1 MPPSNSKIGA
11 LILPLIAAALPVQAA
26 AAAAAAYR
34 VELAGPPAGFEEL
47 DRFHELLVDVY
58 FGGSRIG
65 ETRILAKPGSVKL
78 TDPGQVLGLVP
89 NIRTAAALAQRL
101 AAELPA
107 NSALACGESASSGCS
122 KLSPEI
128 AGVIFDEDRLRI
140 DLFVNPA
147 YLAAE
152 RALKNVYLAPPTAP
166 VSLTSS
172 AGLSLSGSGSASPT
186 YNFQNRTIFGF
197 RNGRVRSDSSVASGL
212 GVVVDDLVTEIDTDR
227 HRYSGG
233 LFWAPGL
240 DLTGRRRIVGL
251 GFGTQFDTRA
261 DRESLS
267 GTPLVVFLAQP
278 ARVEVLIDGRLI
290 ASGSYQAGNNLID
303 TSGLP
308 SGAYPLVLRIREPG
322 GAAREERRFFVKNA
336 QVAPI
341 GEPVYFAYAGLLANT
356 RRNRPISLSKSLFYQ
371 AGAARRLSQ
380 NVALDASVIGTEKK
394 ILAEAGAWLL
404 TRYGRLRA
412 AGLVSSAGDR
422 GILVQLGSAGGGR
435 LNFNL
440 DLRRIW
446 SSDGKPLIP
455 LPSYVDNFGSVPAT
469 GAQVGNGSY
478 TQASGSIAYSIGAGF
493 LSLTGSYRRDRSL
506 QSDYSIGPSLSWPL
520 VNRNGIRLILQADAQ
535 RTRTSVA
542 TFLGVRALFTSG
554 RLSMLSSGGR
564 GSIHSR
570 DGSRASVAKG
580 VTSLSGQWSYQNE
593 DRTEASLRAGFDR
606 NLDSTSA
613 NLEGNVNSRFG
624 SLRADIL
631 RNFDKGPQGLQYGLS
646 FQSGVAA
653 TGGAV
658 ELGGR
663 DLNES
668 ALITS
673 IGGSAR
679 DTLFDVLVDGL
690 PRGRIRAGGRLPIFL
705 QAYRSYQLRL
715 KPVGP
720 ASVDFDSGA
729 RMVTLFPGN
738 VAHVR
743 WTADHLTTLFGR
755 AMHADGKP
763 VANAMVQSRRGVGQT
778 DADGYFQIDSGE
790 REQLVL
796 TSAGGAS
803 CRIQL
808 NQLESRGD
816 YASIGKVICR

>member
-1 MPPSNSKIGA
+1 MRFSTMKIGA
-11 LILPLIAAALPVQAA
+11 LILPLVVAVLPAQAD
-26 AAAAAAYR
+26 AAAAYR
-34 VELAGPPAGFEEL
+34 IDLSGPPAGFEQL
-47 DRFHELLVDVY
+47 DQFHELLVDVY
-58 FGGSRIG
+58 FGGSKVG
-65 ETRILAKPGSVKL
+65 ETRILAKPGSVKFV
-78 TDPGQVLGLVP
+78 DPGQLLGLVP
-89 NIRTAAALAQRL
+89 NLRSAPALAQLL
-101 AAELPA
+101 AGELPA
-107 NSALACGESASSGCS
+107 NAALACGETGNGCAR
-122 KLSPEI
+122 LTPAI

-140 DLFVNPA
+140 DLFIHPA

-152 RALKNVYLAPPTAP
+152 RALKDVYLAPPTAP

-172 AGLSLSGSGSASPT
+172 AGLSLSGSGGGSPT

-212 GVVVDDLVTEIDTDR
+212 GLVVDDLVTEIDTDR
-227 HRYSGG
+227 RRYSGG

-267 GTPLVVFLAQP
+267 GTPLVVFLPQP
-278 ARVEVLIDGRLI
+278 ARIEILMDGRLI
-290 ASGSYQAGNNLID
+290 ASGTYQAGNNLID

-308 SGAYPLVLRIREPG
+308 SGAYPLLLRIREPG
-322 GAAREERRFFVKNA
+322 GAEREERRFFVKNA
-336 QVAPI
+336 QVAPV

-356 RRNRPISLSKSLFYQ
+356 QRNRPISLSKSLFYQ
-371 AGAARRLSQ
+371 AGAARRMSQ
-380 NVALDASVIGTEKK
+380 SLALDASVIGTEKK
-394 ILAEAGAWLL
+394 IMAEAGAWLL
-404 TRYGRLRA
+404 TPYARLRA
-412 AGLVSSAGDR
+412 AGLISSTGDR

-435 LNFNL
+435 LNFTL

-455 LPSYVDNFGSVPAT
+455 LPSYVDNFGSVPAN

-478 TQASGSIAYSIGAGF
+478 TQASGSIAYRLGAGF
-493 LSLTGSYRRDRSL
+493 VSLTGSYRRDRSL
-506 QSDYSIGPSLSWPL
+506 HSDYSIGPSVSWPL
-520 VNRNGIRLILQADAQ
+520 VNRSGIQLVFQADAQ

-542 TFLGVRALFTSG
+542 TFVGLRALFTSG
-554 RLSMLSSGGR
+554 RLSMFNSGGR

-570 DGSRASVAKG
+570 DGSRASVARS
-580 VTSLSGQWSYQNE
+580 VANLSGQWSYEDE
-593 DRTEASLRAGFDR
+593 DRTEASVRAGFDR

-613 NLEGNVNSRFG
+613 NLEGTVNSRFG
-624 SLRADIL
+624 SVRADIL
-631 RNFDKGPQGLQYGLS
+631 RNFDKGRQGLQYGLS

-653 TGGAV
+653 TAGAV

-673 IGGSAR
+673 LGGTAR

-715 KPVGP
+715 KPVGS
-720 ASVDFDSGA
+720 ASVDYDSGT
-729 RMVTLFPGN
+729 RTITLFPGN
-738 VAHVR
+738 VEHVR

-755 AMHADGKP
+755 AVHADGTP
-763 VANAMVQSRRGVGQT
+763 VSNAMVQGRRGVGQT
-778 DADGYFQIDSGE
+778 DGDGYFQVDAGE

-796 TSAGGAS
+796 TGADAAS